1 MRLLKFFLWITLLA
15 CVGWGAAIFLGP
27 TAISRAVSAYFGDA
41 VKVQRLSVSPAL
53 EVSAAAVEFDF
64 PARGGAPAVRGV
76 ARGVTLDWSFDEV
89 IKLRLGL
96 GPTRAEGLGFV
107 ASAGLS
113 LTPNSNYDWAGVRLV
128 GNFEGAGA
136 GPHAAE
142 LGRLSA
148 DLEAVNHVASGVQIE
163 LERVT
168 ADVDGLSAV
177 VPSAVVTVS
186 KINLGAL
193 IAAQASDVEVQFP
206 GGATYAGASVKSA
219 AGRGRLAGGVIDF
232 EVSGSELAAP
242 VAGIGVENF
251 NVAAAFDITRQVLGD
266 AVDFN
271 LENISAEV
279 FDGSIETYAGKVT
292 RGGGNFSHA
301 GSGRIE
307 SLALRSGEN
316 FVGEVSGSEF
326 KLEIAANVD
335 GAPGT
340 TLRAAAEIG
349 LAEDLDL
356 ALAVDAVLDAASPAD
371 CLGGGCAMSN
381 VIFKYVAS
389 VPGGR
394 LVGSSACPN
403 SPCALDRFSHTL
415 QTDDTDKFFEGVGAA
430 RVFSPLAVPF
440 AYAAVKRGAP
450 SGSGHRLE
458 F

>member
-1 MRLLKFFLWITLLA
+1 
-15 CVGWGAAIFLGP
+15 
-27 TAISRAVSAYFGDA
+27 
-41 VKVQRLSVSPAL
+41 
-53 EVSAAAVEFDF
+53 
-64 PARGGAPAVRGV
+64 V
-76 ARGVTLDWSFDEV
+76 A
-89 IKLRLGL
+89 
-96 GPTRAEGLGFV
+96 
-107 ASAGLS
+107 
-113 LTPNSNYDWAGVRLV
+113 
-128 GNFEGAGA
+128 
-136 GPHAAE
+136 
-142 LGRLSA
+142 
-148 DLEAVNHVASGVQIE
+148 
-163 LERVT
+163 
-168 ADVDGLSAV
+168 
-177 VPSAVVTVS
+177 PSALVTVS
-186 KINLGAL
+186 KINLGAP
-193 IAAQASDVEVQFP
+193 IAAQASDLEVQFMA
-206 GGATYAGASVKSA
+206 GATHAWANVKSA

-232 EVSGSELAAP
+232 EVSGSEFAVP

-279 FDGSIETYAGKVT
+279 FDGSIETYVGEVMQ
-292 RGGGNFSHA
+292 GGGNFSHA

-316 FVGEVSGSEF
+316 FIGEVGGAEF
-326 KLEIAANVD
+326 KLELAATVD
-335 GAPGT
+335 GAPLT
-340 TLRAAAEIG
+340 TLRGAAEIG
-349 LAEDLDL
+349 LAEDFDL
-356 ALAVDAVLDAASPAD
+356 ALAVDAVVDAASLAE
-371 CLGGGCAMSN
+371 CLGDGCAPSG
-381 VIFKYVAS
+381 VVVKYVAS